1 MCLLIIPK
9 HMQSHIPRIA
19 APRNIKTAMISMIQ
33 PITWAPFFP
42 LCLQELVLIL
52 LPIFHFPLLFILIC
66 RLLKRPA
73 KSRQRRERG
82 KLGRSVHSR
91 HPLMLLAG
99 GMRQIYDILIRILHN
114 FLISP
119 FPAPSALLHHLL
131 FRHDVPRSAR
141 SALWQSRHPESSFPS
156 AQHFSHTSF

>member
-66 RLLKRPA
+66 CLLECPA
-73 KSRQRRERG
+73 KSCQCRERG

-91 HPLMLLAG
+91 HPLMLLTRR
-99 GMRQIYDILIRILHN
+99 MWQIYDILIRIFHG

-119 FPAPSALLHHLL
+119 SSAPVHHPL
-131 FRHDVPRSAR
+131 FRHGVPRSAR
-141 SALWQSRHPESSFPS
+141 SALWQSHRPGNSCLS

>member
-73 KSRQRRERG
+73 KSRQRRKRS
-82 KLGRSVHSR
+82 KLRCPVHSR
-91 HPLMLLAG
+91 HPLMLLTRR
-99 GMRQIYDILIRILHN
+99 MWQIYDILIRIFHG
-114 FLISP
+114 FLVSP
-119 FPAPSALLHHLL
+119 SSAPAHCLL
-131 FRHDVPRSAR
+131 FRHGVPRSAR